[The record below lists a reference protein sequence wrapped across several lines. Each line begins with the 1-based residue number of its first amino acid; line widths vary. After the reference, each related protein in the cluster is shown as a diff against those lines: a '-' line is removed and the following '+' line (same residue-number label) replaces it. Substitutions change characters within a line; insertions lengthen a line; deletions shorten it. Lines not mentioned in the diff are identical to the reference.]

1 MLMRHF
7 FQREALAVLAL
18 PDGVDLPPAEGR
30 LVFAPGAPQALL
42 MSRLGAGPRAIAAP
56 AVAGPAQRELQMAPG
71 TRPDPQLDHEAPTTR
86 TDVDNA
92 GGP

>member
-18 PDGVDLPPAEGR
+18 PDGVDQPPVEGR

-42 MSRLGAGPRAIAAP
+42 MSRLGAGPRAVTAP
-56 AVAGPAQRELQMAPG
+56 AVAGSAQGELLVTPG
-71 TRPDPQLDHEAPTTR
+71 TRPDPQLDHEAPTTL